1 MLSCSRHS
9 MKIFSLSS
17 LCNSRRNNILRVWNI
32 AMVYLSRDCHFASSH
47 ANAKKLRYIWGH
59 FPCFLL
65 WSLSSIERLQII
77 DKEKE
82 HAENPCQY
90 QSIGNAWSIL
100 FWLPHSDKEKGA
112 PLLHHSFLKASV
124 MVIETFLTPG
134 RTASASLAQAAS
146 FLLLAP
152 SNIPGT
158 VVRWLVSF

>member
-82 HAENPCQY
+82 HAVDPCQY

-112 PLLHHSFLKASV
+112 PLLHHSFLKGLSDGNWDLSHSWSNR
-124 MVIETFLTPG
+124 F
-134 RTASASLAQAAS
+134 SLS
-146 FLLLAP
+146 STSSKFP
-152 SNIPGT
+152 SPCTI
-158 VVRWLVSF
+158 